1 MKSTMPS
8 GRTVF
13 NPFAVQP
20 QQAVAS
26 AVQGNDGEIATAS
39 AMDNM
44 IADQCPKC
52 GGKMGPARIAT
63 GASVFYCDACRVT
76 HPIPQGGAC

>member
-8 GRTVF
+8 GRFVF
-13 NPFAVQP
+13 NPFAVQE

-26 AVQGNDGEIATAS
+26 SQGADVEMATAS

-44 IADQCPKC
+44 VADQCPKC

-76 HPIPQGGAC
+76 HPIPQGGVC